1 MPENRHQRRQNAGM
15 VISTEQSFKLNQA
28 ANQKAPGVSKEE
40 GKNHLEISLIPNR
53 RNSLSKNSQN
63 LEINNITMDGPFK
76 RPVQSHPVQHMVQNS
91 VQNLIPN
98 RRSPSSSPNRSHLTT
113 NPKIYPNKH
122 DQNFRST
129 LWANPDET
137 ITQNFTPNT
146 IQNFTPNT
154 AQNFTPNRSKNFT
167 SNPPSNFTRPEPV
180 LTRPSSFDPFS
191 KSTSGLISGST
202 SGFEI
207 DYNIENTQRTNV
219 PDNLGWFLK
228 IHFTPI

>member
-1 MPENRHQRRQNAGM
+1 M

-40 GKNHLEISLIPNR
+40 GKNHLAISLIPNR

-76 RPVQSHPVQHMVQNS
+76 RPVQSHPVHNSVPNS

-98 RRSPSSSPNRSHLTT
+98 RRSPSNSPNRSNFTT

-122 DQNFRST
+122 DQTFRST
-129 LWANPDET
+129 LWANPEET
-137 ITQNFTPNT
+137 TTQNFTPNST
-146 IQNFTPNT
+146 QNLTPIMS
-154 AQNFTPNRSKNFT
+154 QNFT
-167 SNPPSNFTRPEPV
+167 SNLSSNFTRWRNQ
-180 LTRPSSFDPFS
+180 TRTSSFDPFS
-191 KSTSGLISGST
+191 KSTSGFT

-228 IHFTPI
+228 ILFTPI

>member
-76 RPVQSHPVQHMVQNS
+76 RPVQSHPVQHMVHNS

-98 RRSPSSSPNRSHLTT
+98 RRSPSNSPNRSHFTT

-137 ITQNFTPNT
+137 ITQNFTPK
-146 IQNFTPNT
+146 T
-154 AQNFTPNRSKNFT
+154 AQNFTPNLSQNFT
-167 SNPPSNFTRPEPV
+167 SSSPSNFTRPDQV

-207 DYNIENTQRTNV
+207 DYNNENTQRTNV

-228 IHFTPI
+228 NHFTPI

>member
-1 MPENRHQRRQNAGM
+1 M

-40 GKNHLEISLIPNR
+40 GKNHLAISLIPNR

-76 RPVQSHPVQHMVQNS
+76 RPVQSHPVHNSVPNS

-98 RRSPSSSPNRSHLTT
+98 RRSPSNSPNRSNFTT

-122 DQNFRST
+122 DKTFRST
-129 LWANPDET
+129 LWANPEET
-137 ITQNFTPNT
+137 TTQNFTPNST
-146 IQNFTPNT
+146 QNLTPIMS
-154 AQNFTPNRSKNFT
+154 QNFT
-167 SNPPSNFTRPEPV
+167 SNLSSNFTRWRNQ
-180 LTRPSSFDPFS
+180 TRTSSFDPFS
-191 KSTSGLISGST
+191 KSTSGFISGST

-207 DYNIENTQRTNV
+207 DYKNENTQRTNV

-228 IHFTPI
+228 IHFAPI

>member
-1 MPENRHQRRQNAGM
+1 M

-76 RPVQSHPVQHMVQNS
+76 RPVQSHPVQNSVPNS
-91 VQNLIPN
+91 VQSLIPN
-98 RRSPSSSPNRSHLTT
+98 RRSPSNSPNRSNFTT

-129 LWANPDET
+129 SWSNPEDT
-137 ITQNFTPNT
+137 TTHNFTPNP
-146 IQNFTPNT
+146 IQNFTPSLS
-154 AQNFTPNRSKNFT
+154 QNFT
-167 SNPPSNFTRPEPV
+167 SNSSSNFTRPDPV
-180 LTRPSSFDPFS
+180 LTQTRPSSFDPFS

-219 PDNLGWFLK
+219 PDNLGWFLE
-228 IHFTPI
+228 IYFTPI